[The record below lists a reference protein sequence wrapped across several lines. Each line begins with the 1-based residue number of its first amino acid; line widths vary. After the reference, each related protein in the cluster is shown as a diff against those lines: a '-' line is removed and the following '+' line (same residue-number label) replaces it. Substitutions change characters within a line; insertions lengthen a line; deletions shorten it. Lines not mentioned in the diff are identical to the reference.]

1 MFVNRRK
8 ELAQMNSYLD
18 MILSGQHINLSLFGQ
33 RRTGKTELL
42 KRFQGEVEGLAL
54 VPYLSLERFVPKIE
68 HFSLHF
74 TAELLRAASGE
85 NQIDLTW
92 PSMLINAQYIGKREQ
107 EMIASLMDLLEKQTK
122 DVGAI
127 SELLFKLPRMVS
139 EDMGL
144 PIIYIIDEFQEI
156 TAIHDRMLHIMRAN
170 TEKGSSVNF
179 WVAGSVFTAFNALF
193 NGESPFF
200 GQFER
205 MELARFEQNSTYELI
220 DGLLPFDLSLDDKM
234 IIYRSS
240 GGHPFYITAIC
251 RRFHLMSDITDHV
264 DSDLLKRSILMEVFD
279 KTGAINAHFEYLLDV
294 SLARFRNMGIHKN
307 ILLHISNEPDNL
319 SGISSILGKPT
330 GEVSSYMKGLLRTDL
345 VSKNEDTYSINDS
358 LMGAWLSNKYSYLN
372 HFSIFD
378 TKVRENVFEDLLERY
393 SQISTE
399 LGKAKEVELRERLG
413 LKYDLKLKPYSTPDG
428 QIELDLI
435 GENEGYHIFEIK
447 WRNRPVDIRTVKRF
461 HSKVQ
466 KSKFPIKEATLYMV
480 SRGGFDNKALEYLMD
495 HGIVCLDGSLNELQG
510 LKARNREI

>member
-18 MILSGQHINLSLFGQ
+18 MILSGQNVNLSLFGQ

-42 KRFQGEVEGLAL
+42 KRFKREVEGLAL

-74 TAELLRAASGE
+74 IAELLRTASGGD
-85 NQIDLTW
+85 QINLTW
-92 PSMLINAQYIGKREQ
+92 PSMLINAQSIGKREQ
-107 EMIASLMDLLEKQTK
+107 EAIASLIELLEKETK
-122 DVGAI
+122 DVGAVA
-127 SELLFKLPRMVS
+127 ELLFKLPRMVS

-156 TAIHDRMLHIMRAN
+156 TVIHDRILHIMRAN

-193 NGESPFF
+193 DGESPFF

-220 DGLLPFDLSLDDKM
+220 DGLLPFDISPDDKK

-264 DSDLLKRSILMEVFD
+264 DSDLLKKSIIMEVFD

-294 SLARFRNMGIHKN
+294 SLARFRNIGMHHN

-319 SGISSILGKPT
+319 SGISSVLGKPS
-330 GEVSSYMKGLLRTDL
+330 GEVSNYMKGLLRTDL
-345 VSKNEDTYSINDS
+345 VSKKEDTYFINDP
-358 LMGAWLSNKYSYLN
+358 LMGAWLSNKYSYMD

-378 TKVRENVFEDLLERY
+378 TKVREKVFEDLLERY

-399 LGKAKEVELRERLG
+399 LGKAKEVELRDRLG
-413 LKYDLKLKPYSTPDG
+413 SKYDLKLKPYSTKDG
-428 QIELDLI
+428 QIELDLV
-435 GENEGYHIFEIK
+435 GEKEGYHIFEIK

-466 KSKFPIKEATLYMV
+466 KSKFPIKEVILYMI
-480 SRGGFDNKALEYLMD
+480 SRGGFDRKAMKYAMD
-495 HGIVCLDGSLNELQG
+495 QGIVCLDRSLNELEDM
-510 LKARNREI
+510 KT